1 MTILVRQLRGVS
13 SILMLDLAQL
23 QVKVTAGL
31 PCPDFSEDTAGAHAR
46 WVAGMNFATLE
57 LEPFAYCF
65 RDANRRK
72 IDGVVAEMIGLDPND
87 SDVAD
92 MLVHYRL
99 MFASEPNVNG
109 RNRGVLGALS
119 EL

>member
-1 MTILVRQLRGVS
+1 M
-13 SILMLDLAQL
+13 
-23 QVKVTAGL
+23 
-31 PCPDFSEDTAGAHAR
+31 
-46 WVAGMNFATLE
+46 E

-65 RDANRRK
+65 RDENRWR
-72 IDGVVAEMIGLDPND
+72 IDDVVAEMVGLDPSD
-87 SDVAD
+87 ADVAD
-92 MLVHYRL
+92 MLALYRL